1 MIVTIHTKTIITNT
15 NETIISVD
23 NGLVDVL
30 LAGTSV
36 VFLILELTA
45 GEGEVSASDME
56 TLGVFGG
63 ENTTCACFSNTE

>member
-56 TLGVFGG
+56 T
-63 ENTTCACFSNTE
+63 TQ